1 LLWRN
6 TLKIWDRLYFSEPI
20 PLGCVFAIETIDP
33 ILSSTLLAQDRF
45 LGTLDDEI
53 PTTVHGTLTCI
64 LMVDVFILR
73 QDAIR
78 RAKNRYWIAH
88 IDRFPEV
95 AFAIA
100 TGQLFSGVEKC

>member
-1 LLWRN
+1 MQSQTSQSQWVVGIHACARFASVHAELGYRPGRMNFHNFLRN
-6 TLKIWDRLYFSEPI
+6 ARPEL
-20 PLGCVFAIETIDP
+20 
-33 ILSSTLLAQDRF
+33 
-45 LGTLDDEI
+45 
-53 PTTVHGTLTCI
+53 
-64 LMVDVFILR
+64 LR

-100 TGQLFSGVEKC
+100 TGQLLSGVEKC

>member
-1 LLWRN
+1 MQSQSSLSQWVVGINAWAQFASDHVELGYRPGRMNFHNFLRN
-6 TLKIWDRLYFSEPI
+6 ARPEL
-20 PLGCVFAIETIDP
+20 
-33 ILSSTLLAQDRF
+33 
-45 LGTLDDEI
+45 
-53 PTTVHGTLTCI
+53 
-64 LMVDVFILR
+64 LR

-100 TGQLFSGVEKC
+100 TGQIFSGNEKC